1 MPKRSFS
8 RNEDGLALT
17 EYLMLLGLLS
27 GLVMFSVG
35 IIGNSLSSSWSGWS
49 SFYASLPS
57 IQQVADAATLTE
69 EPAAADPAPTQDPA
83 PIQVAEVTPTPAPTP
98 PAPPPTTPT
107 TPAVTPPPAPPAVT
121 TPPATP
127 APTTPTTGKDK
138 SNPSCDNSGGKAAT
152 CNK

>member
-35 IIGNSLSSSWSGWS
+35 IIGNSRSSSWWGWS

-57 IQQVADAATLTE
+57 IQ
-69 EPAAADPAPTQDPA
+69 
-83 PIQVAEVTPTPAPTP
+83 
-98 PAPPPTTPT
+98 
-107 TPAVTPPPAPPAVT
+107 
-121 TPPATP
+121 
-127 APTTPTTGKDK
+127 
-138 SNPSCDNSGGKAAT
+138 
-152 CNK
+152 